1 MGCVK
6 RPLNA
11 DSDGLARCIK
21 ANYYKMGWTN
31 FTRNI
36 GGGTRDGFAAT
47 GILEEHEEDNTDK
60 R

>member
-1 MGCVK
+1 MGRVK

-11 DSDGLARCIK
+11 DVDDNARCVK

-36 GGGTRDGFAAT
+36 GGGKGRVLRDMRAG
-47 GILEEHEEDNTDK
+47 GVS
-60 R
+60 